1 MRLTPQSVELLA
13 PVGTWDVLE
22 AAVAAGADAVYLGG
36 KRFNM
41 RLHRTDTNF
50 DDEKLTRA
58 VKYAH
63 AHNVRLYVT
72 VNNLI
77 SEREI
82 PGMRDYLKLLN
93 QLQPDALI
101 VQDLAIL
108 ELARELNITVPLH
121 ASVMMN
127 THNEHSI
134 KTLMD
139 YGITRV
145 VTNRELTLTQLT
157 LLKERTGIELEYFVH
172 GDMCVA
178 HSGQCYHSGIVFGQS
193 SNRGRCLKP
202 CRWPFQ
208 LIDSAT
214 GQAVTAQDP
223 GPYKLAM
230 KDMCMYNALPE
241 LIQAGVCS
249 FKIEGRMRTADF
261 VSRIVKLYRRAI
273 DRYIADPT
281 GYTFDAADWQELY
294 DYRSRDFST
303 CYALGNPGAS
313 SIGYTGERE
322 PRFFSQAV
330 KEASVSANAALPA
343 ISTSA
348 HESTNRPPTKRPS
361 LAVRVAGLDA
371 LATAFEN
378 GADIAYIGGEAF
390 KPNKPL
396 TLRDIESAVTLAG
409 KYNTQVIV
417 TTPRITMERESGELE
432 QFFASL
438 ETVEPHGLMVSN
450 SGMLRLARQNTSLPI
465 QADFSFNLFNHLT
478 TAWLKTNGASKV
490 TISLEATY
498 EQIAELS
505 QSSQLPLEMIV
516 HGALEAMVLDHCV
529 PSAVLAGT
537 SAHSHSQLCS
547 EQHYSLLDS
556 AGERHDIKID
566 QYSRNHIL
574 FAKDLCLLPHLP
586 SLISAGLNHYRI
598 EGQHYSPELV
608 GLLTAVYRTELDR
621 LSAGGDHTFDKTLI
635 DKLTTASPRELGIG
649 AFRYRISR

>member
-1 MRLTPQSVELLA
+1 MLLTPQSVELLA

-50 DDEKLTRA
+50 DDEKLAQA

-63 AHNVRLYVT
+63 KHNVRLYVT

-77 SEREI
+77 SDREL

-93 QLQPDALI
+93 EIQPDSLI

-108 ELARELNITVPLH
+108 QLAREMNLTVPLH

-127 THNEHSI
+127 THNEHAI
-134 KTLMD
+134 KALME

-145 VTNRELTLTQLT
+145 VANRELTLTQLT
-157 LLKERTGIELEYFVH
+157 LLKERTGIELEYFIH

-178 HSGQCYHSGIVFGQS
+178 HSGQCYHSGVVFGQS

-202 CRWPFQ
+202 CRWPYQ

-214 GQAVTAQDP
+214 GQAMTANDP
-223 GPYKLAM
+223 GPYKLAV
-230 KDMCMYNALPE
+230 KDMCMYSALPQ

-261 VSRIVKLYRRAI
+261 VSRIVKVYRRAI

-281 GYTFDAADWQELY
+281 GYTFDMDDWQELS

-330 KEASVSANAALPA
+330 KEADVATATSIPVIATSSLEASAA
-343 ISTSA
+343 
-348 HESTNRPPTKRPS
+348 RPRPQ
-361 LAVRVAGLDA
+361 LAVRVACQESLASA
-371 LATAFEN
+371 LEN
-378 GADIAYIGGEAF
+378 GATVAYIGGEAF
-390 KPNKPL
+390 KPHKPWSL
-396 TLRDIESAVTLAG
+396 IDLQAAVSLAD
-409 KYNTQVIV
+409 KYQAKVVV
-417 TTPRITMERESGELE
+417 TTPRITMEREIGESE
-432 QFFASL
+432 QFLKSL
-438 ETVEPHGLMVSN
+438 ETIKPHGLMVSN
-450 SGMLRLARQNTSLPI
+450 SGMLRLAHQTVTIPI
-465 QADFSFNLFNHLT
+465 QTDFSLNLFNHLT
-478 TAWLKTNGASKV
+478 ATWLKNNGAVKA
-490 TISLEATY
+490 TLSLEATY
-498 EQIAELS
+498 EQIAELAKNS
-505 QSSQLPLEMIV
+505 PLSLEMIV
-516 HGALEAMVLDHCV
+516 HGGIEAMVLDHCV
-529 PSAVLAGT
+529 PSAVLEGT
-537 SAHSHSQLCS
+537 AAYPCHHLCTDK
-547 EQHYSLLDS
+547 HYSLMDS
-556 AGERHDIKID
+556 AGERHDLVID
-566 QYSRNHIL
+566 QYCRNHIL

-586 SLISAGLNHYRI
+586 ALLYAGITHYRI
-598 EGQHYSPELV
+598 EGQHYTPELV
-608 GLLTAVYRTELDR
+608 GKITALYRAELDK
-621 LSAGGDHTFDKTLI
+621 LTTGKTYTFDKTCL
-635 DKLTTASPRELGIG
+635 DKLAADSPRPLGIG

>member
-1 MRLTPQSVELLA
+1 MLLSPQAVELLA

-50 DDEKLTRA
+50 NDETLARA
-58 VKYAH
+58 IKYAH
-63 AHNVRLYVT
+63 DHNVRLYVT

-82 PGMRDYLKLLN
+82 PGMQEYLKLLN
-93 QLQPDALI
+93 QLQPDSLI

-108 ELARELNITVPLH
+108 QLAREMQLTVPLH

-127 THNEHSI
+127 THNEYSI

-139 YGITRV
+139 YGVTRIV
-145 VTNRELTLTQLT
+145 ANRELSLSQLT
-157 LLKERTGIELEYFVH
+157 LLKERTGIELEYFIH

-178 HSGQCYHSGIVFGQS
+178 HSGQCYHSGIIFGQS

-202 CRWPFQ
+202 CRWPYQ
-208 LIDSAT
+208 LVDTAT
-214 GQAVTAQDP
+214 RQTVTAANDP

-230 KDMCMYNALPE
+230 KDMCMYTALPQ

-261 VSRIVKLYRRAI
+261 VSRIVKTYRRAI

-281 GYTFDAADWQELY
+281 GYTFAAADWQELS

-303 CYALGNPGAS
+303 CYAFGNPGAS

-330 KEASVSANAALPA
+330 KEAGVTAAAFLPTVLSMDSAD
-343 ISTSA
+343 S
-348 HESTNRPPTKRPS
+348 TKRPQPQ
-361 LAVRVAGLDA
+361 LAVRVADLSSLTSA
-371 LATAFEN
+371 LQN
-378 GADIAYIGGEAF
+378 GATIVYVGGEAF
-390 KPNKPL
+390 KPNNPW
-396 TLRDIESAVTLAG
+396 TLKDLEAAVSEARN
-409 KYNTQVIV
+409 YRAEVIV
-417 TTPRITMERESGELE
+417 TTPRITMERESSEAEQLFKRLE
-432 QFFASL
+432 AIK
-438 ETVEPHGLMVSN
+438 PHGVMVSN
-450 SGMLRLARQNTSLPI
+450 SGMLRLARQTANLPI

-478 TAWLKTNGASKV
+478 AAWLKDNAASKA

-498 EQIAELS
+498 EQIAELAQNS
-505 QSSQLPLEMIV
+505 PLPLEMIV
-516 HGALEAMVLDHCV
+516 HGPLEAMVLDHCL
-529 PSAVLAGT
+529 PSAILAGT
-537 SAHSHSQLCS
+537 ATDPCHDLCS
-547 EQHYSLLDS
+547 AKHYSLLDS

-566 QYSRNHIL
+566 QYCRNHIL
-574 FAKDLCLLPHLP
+574 FANDLCLLPHL
-586 SLISAGLNHYRI
+586 SALMSAGINHYRI

-608 GLLTAVYRTELDR
+608 GLVTSLYRTELDK
-621 LSAGGDHTFDKTLI
+621 LTADKTYTFDKTGI
-635 DKLTTASPRELGIG
+635 NKLTAASPRPLGIG
-649 AFRYRISR
+649 AFRYRLSR

>member
-1 MRLTPQSVELLA
+1 MLLTPQSVELLA

-22 AAVAAGADAVYLGG
+22 AAVSAGADAVYLGG

-50 DDEKLTRA
+50 DDKKLAQA

-63 AHNVRLYVT
+63 DHNVRLYVT

-77 SEREI
+77 SDREL
-82 PGMRDYLKLLN
+82 PGMRDYLNLLN
-93 QLQPDALI
+93 EIQPDSLI

-108 ELARELNITVPLH
+108 QLAREMNITVPLH

-134 KTLMD
+134 KALME
-139 YGITRV
+139 YGITRIV
-145 VTNRELTLTQLT
+145 ANRELTLTQLT
-157 LLKERTGIELEYFVH
+157 LLKERTGIELEYFIH

-202 CRWPFQ
+202 CRWPYQ
-208 LIDSAT
+208 LIDTST
-214 GQAVTAQDP
+214 GQPLPANDP

-230 KDMCMYNALPE
+230 KDMCMYSALPQ

-261 VSRIVKLYRRAI
+261 VTRIVKVYRRAI

-281 GYTFDAADWQELY
+281 GYTFDMADWQELS

-330 KEASVSANAALPA
+330 KEASIATTASIPTTTL
-343 ISTSA
+343 SSQ
-348 HESTNRPPTKRPS
+348 ESVKRTQPQ
-361 LAVRVAGLDA
+361 LAVRVACLESLTSA
-371 LATAFEN
+371 LEN
-378 GADIAYIGGEAF
+378 GANIAYIGGEAF
-390 KPNKPL
+390 KPNKPWSL
-396 TLRDIESAVTLAG
+396 SDLQAAVSIADTYQA
-409 KYNTQVIV
+409 KVIV
-417 TTPRITMERESGELE
+417 TTPRITMEREIGESE
-432 QFFASL
+432 QFLQSL
-438 ETVEPHGLMVSN
+438 KTIQPHGLMVSN
-450 SGMLRLARQNTSLPI
+450 IGMLHLAKRSVNLPI
-465 QADFSFNLFNHLT
+465 QTDFSLNLFNHLT
-478 TAWLKTNGASKV
+478 ASWLKNSGASKA
-490 TISLEATY
+490 TLSLEATY
-498 EQIAELS
+498 EQIVELAKNS
-505 QSSQLPLEMIV
+505 PIPLEMIV
-516 HGALEAMVLDHCV
+516 HGAIEAMVLDHCV
-529 PSAVLAGT
+529 PSAVLEETAT
-537 SAHSHSQLCS
+537 YPCHHLCS
-547 EQHYSLLDS
+547 DQHYSLLDS
-556 AGERHDIKID
+556 AGERHDLAID
-566 QYSRNHIL
+566 QYCRNHIL

-586 SLISAGLNHYRI
+586 ALLNAGINHYRI
-598 EGQHYSPELV
+598 EGQLYTPELV
-608 GLLTAVYRTELDR
+608 GKVTALYRAELDK
-621 LSAGGDHTFDKTLI
+621 LATSNNYVFDKTCL
-635 DKLTTASPRELGIG
+635 DKLAEVSPRPLGIG

>member
-1 MRLTPQSVELLA
+1 MLLTPQSVELLA
-13 PVGTWDVLE
+13 PAGTWEVLE

-50 DDEKLTRA
+50 DDEKLARA
-58 VKYAH
+58 VQYAH
-63 AHNVRLYVT
+63 KHKVRLYIT

-82 PGMRDYLKLLN
+82 PGMRDYLRLLN

-101 VQDLAIL
+101 VQDLAVL
-108 ELARELNITVPLH
+108 ELSRQLNMTVPLH

-145 VTNRELTLTQLT
+145 VTNRELTLTQLR

-202 CRWPFQ
+202 CRWPYQ

-214 GQAVTAQDP
+214 GRPAAADP

-249 FKIEGRMRTADF
+249 FKIEGRMRTAAF
-261 VSRIVKLYRRAI
+261 VSRIVKLYRQAI

-281 GYTFDAADWQELY
+281 GYSLDPAGWQELY
-294 DYRSRDFST
+294 AYRSRDFST

-330 KEASVSANAALPA
+330 QEAGLAVPAVLPA
-343 ISTSA
+343 ASIPP
-348 HESTNRPPTKRPS
+348 RPTVSQFPAERPT
-361 LAVRVAGLDA
+361 LAVRVAGIAA
-371 LATAFEN
+371 LAAAFEN
-378 GADIAYIGGEAF
+378 GADVAYIGGEAF
-390 KPNKPL
+390 KPEEPL
-396 TLRDIESAVTLAG
+396 TLQEIKQAITLAG
-409 KYNTQVIV
+409 QYNTQVIV
-417 TTPRITMERESGELE
+417 TTPRITMERETGELE
-432 QFFASL
+432 QLFTCL
-438 ETVEPHGLMVSN
+438 EAVKPHGLLVAN
-450 SGMLRLARQNTSLPI
+450 SGMLRLARQTTSLPV

-478 TAWLKTNGASKV
+478 TAWLKANGASKA
-490 TISLEATY
+490 TISLEAAF
-498 EQIAELS
+498 EQIAELAPGS
-505 QSSQLPLEMIV
+505 HLPLEIIV

-529 PSAVLAGT
+529 PSAVLAGAP
-537 SAHSHSQLCS
+537 AHACSQLYPS
-547 EQHYSLLDS
+547 QHYALLDS

-566 QYSRNHIL
+566 QYARNHIL
-574 FAKDLCLLPHLP
+574 FAKDLCLLTHLP
-586 SLISAGLNHYRI
+586 ALLSTGISNYRI
-598 EGQHYSPELV
+598 EGQHYRPELV
-608 GLLTAVYRTELDR
+608 GLLTAAYRTELDR
-621 LSAGGDHTFDKTLI
+621 LSAGDAGSFDKNL
-635 DKLTTASPRELGIG
+635 LSRLGAASPRKLGIG
-649 AFRYRISR
+649 AFRYRLSR

>member
-1 MRLTPQSVELLA
+1 MLLTPQSVELLA
-13 PVGTWDVLE
+13 PVGTWEVLE
-22 AAVAAGADAVYLGG
+22 AAIAAGADAVYLGG

-50 DDEKLTRA
+50 DDEKLARA

-77 SEREI
+77 SEREL
-82 PGMRDYLKLLN
+82 PGMREYLKLLN
-93 QLQPDALI
+93 QIQPDSLI

-108 ELARELNITVPLH
+108 QLARDMNITVPLH

-127 THNEHSI
+127 THNEQSI
-134 KTLMD
+134 KALMD
-139 YGITRV
+139 YGVTRIV
-145 VTNRELTLTQLT
+145 ANRELTLTQLT
-157 LLKERTGIELEYFVH
+157 LLKERTGIELEYFIH

-202 CRWPFQ
+202 CRWPYQ
-208 LIDSAT
+208 LVDTAT
-214 GQAVTAQDP
+214 GQTVAANDS

-230 KDMCMYNALPE
+230 KDMCMYTALPQ

-261 VSRIVKLYRRAI
+261 VSRIVKVYRRAI
-273 DRYIADPT
+273 DRYIADPA
-281 GYTFDAADWQELY
+281 GYTLDMADWQELF

-303 CYALGNPGAS
+303 CYALGNPGAD

-330 KEASVSANAALPA
+330 KEAGVSAAASLPTVTVA
-343 ISTSA
+343 HTDATDSTS
-348 HESTNRPPTKRPS
+348 RPRPQ
-361 LAVRVAGLDA
+361 LAVRVSCLDSLTSA
-371 LATAFEN
+371 LEN
-378 GADIAYIGGEAF
+378 GATIAYVGGEAF
-390 KPNKPL
+390 KPNKPWSL
-396 TLRDIESAVTLAG
+396 NDLEAAVRKADNY
-409 KYNTQVIV
+409 KAEVIV
-417 TTPRITMERESGELE
+417 TTPRITMEREIGEAE
-432 QFFASL
+432 QFFKSL
-438 ETVEPHGLMVSN
+438 ETVKPHGLMVSN
-450 SGMLRLARQNTSLPI
+450 TGMLRLAQHTVTIPI
-465 QADFSFNLFNHLT
+465 QTDFSFNLFNHFT
-478 TAWLKTNGASKV
+478 AAWLKANGTSKA

-498 EQIAELS
+498 EQIADLAQNS
-505 QSSQLPLEMIV
+505 PLPLEMIV
-516 HGALEAMVLDHCV
+516 HGAIEAMVLDHCV

-537 SAHSHSQLCS
+537 AAYPCHHLCS

-556 AGERHDIKID
+556 AGERHDLAID
-566 QYSRNHIL
+566 QYCRNHIL

-586 SLISAGLNHYRI
+586 ALMSAGINNYRI

-608 GLLTAVYRTELDR
+608 GLVTALYRTELDK
-621 LSAGGDHTFDKTLI
+621 LAAGDNYLFDKTCI
-635 DKLTTASPRELGIG
+635 DKLAAASPRPLGIG